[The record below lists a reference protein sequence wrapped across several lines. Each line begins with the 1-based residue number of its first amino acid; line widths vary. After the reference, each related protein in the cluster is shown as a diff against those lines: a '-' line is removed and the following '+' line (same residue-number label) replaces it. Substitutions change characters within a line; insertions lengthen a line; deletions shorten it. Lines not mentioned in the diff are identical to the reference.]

1 MDYLK
6 HRQRMIEI
14 LKREQDYRQHGI
26 VDIVQA
32 HDDIDYL
39 YTQLNLLVHIQL
51 LEDEISPA
59 MAVPSPQGTGVLIE
73 CDKCDGTGKL
83 EQVEW
88 K

>member
-14 LKREQDYRQHGI
+14 LKHEQDYRQRGV
-26 VDIVQA
+26 VDIAQA

-51 LEDEISPA
+51 LETETPPIPEKSPH
-59 MAVPSPQGTGVLIE
+59 GTGILVD

-83 EQVEW
+83 ETVEW